1 MLNSLRKKLTLL
13 AACLTGSVVLAVCLI
28 SFLLIRGQYLQS
40 RELAFRLAAGSV
52 QSQWQMDDF
61 LSVDW
66 LKGSME
72 ANGTTVVVW
81 ENHVLIY
88 PGFSDKAQAEHLKQT
103 VSHPFENA
111 ELYFT
116 QDNFRCAWFNFD
128 FSNGSRQILVW
139 QDTSAEQD
147 YLLRLGMVFAGIA
160 LVSLFIVGML
170 CYWVAGRA
178 IAPAQEAMARQEQFV
193 AAASHELRS
202 PLTVLRTGFGVIEKD
217 PAQTDHY
224 LSLMRKEADRMSTL
238 VNDLLILAGGGRLR
252 RSFSPSPIELDTLLI
267 DFADTMTPVADK
279 AGIFLE
285 IGLPE
290 ESLPPV
296 PADENMIRQVL
307 TILTD
312 NALRYAPPGSAI
324 QLSVRLSG
332 KHFLLSV
339 TDHGCGIP
347 DSEKE
352 RVFDRFYR
360 GSASRTDPSHFGLG
374 LSVAQ
379 ELVAIHNGAIK
390 VTDTPGGGATFQVSL
405 PYGIS
410 PAVL

>member
-1 MLNSLRKKLTLL
+1 MLKTLRKKLTLL

-28 SFLLIRGQYLQS
+28 SFLMIRGQYLQS

-339 TDHGCGIP
+339 ADHGCGIP
-347 DSEKE
+347 DSEKD

-360 GSASRTDPSHFGLG
+360 GSVSRTDPSHFGLG